1 MNYDYSFRSWK
12 GKEADYCL
20 ESLKGV
26 AALPTLVSEQ
36 WNIFGTS
43 DFHDEKT
50 FFFSCWVAQSCP
62 TLCDYMEWSMPG
74 FPVLYHLP
82 ELTQTHV
89 QWVSDAI
96 QPSRLCHPLLPLPSI
111 FPSSGSFLMSWL
123 FTSGSQSLGA
133 SPSAP
138 VLPVNIQKCFP
149 LGLTGLISFQP
160 KGLSRVFSNTTA
172 QKHQFFGAQPSS
184 QSNSHIHTRPQENH
198 SLD

>member
-20 ESLKGV
+20 EPLKGV

-111 FPSSGSFLMSWL
+111 FPSSGSFLMSDSWHQVAKVL
-123 FTSGSQSLGA
+123 ELQLQLQSSQW
-133 SPSAP
+133 
-138 VLPVNIQKCFP
+138 I
-149 LGLTGLISFQP
+149 
-160 KGLSRVFSNTTA
+160 SRVYPIACESA
-172 QKHQFFGAQPSS
+172 KSLQSCLSLQFYW
-184 QSNSHIHTRPQENH
+184 
-198 SLD
+198 L